1 MLSIEIIKQYLP
13 LCWLKNNPL
22 ELTRSVN
29 FFKQNLTIYFIVEYF
44 MQANMT
50 DDPFES
56 FVEVS
61 IQMILALFFIGLML
75 RLNKNLNTFI
85 QVTSSILVCSNVIA
99 VFVIPV
105 LIWLTV
111 NEDVLSYYCLTLLF
125 IWEFTVI
132 AYILR
137 KARTVNSVASLA
149 LSLVYFI
156 FTYLGAFALGQ
167 VLV

>member
-56 FVEVS
+56 FVEVTTNE
-61 IQMILALFFIGLML
+61 IEYKC
-75 RLNKNLNTFI
+75 KNLNTFI

-137 KARTVNSVASLA
+137 KALTVNSVASLA

>member
-85 QVTSSILVCSNVIA
+85 QVTSSILVCSNVI
-99 VFVIPV
+99 
-105 LIWLTV
+105 
-111 NEDVLSYYCLTLLF
+111 
-125 IWEFTVI
+125 TVI

-137 KARTVNSVASLA
+137 KALTVNSVASLA